1 MPPARTQPSKP
12 STEQERT
19 AQFLTNLNV
28 LFEEAVRIG
37 SEPEFLQHLLDA
49 SLHAVGGHRGF
60 LALMQY
66 ETGELKVVATAGEGW
81 TDQSRAMRLHLAHE
95 TSRGISGHVVL
106 KAEPYITGDVDSDPY
121 YLRIFDDVKS
131 EIAVPI
137 MGNSTQAR
145 GVINVDS
152 PNPDAFT
159 STDTSRLTAV
169 AQMATLALGVE
180 GFRDREQA
188 LIEGGKTLTATLDTE
203 ALVTKVVEVA
213 ANVLRFED
221 CSVFLLDEQTDHL
234 VLKMTRGA
242 LTCRIGDPVY
252 HVGEGITGWVA
263 KNGEPVRLETPRE
276 DPRWLGRCNE
286 LPEEEIGPFLAV
298 PIISRDKVLGVL
310 RILRRQ
316 SHTPWFSNR
325 FTEMDE
331 RVMVTIAS
339 QLGAALENAQ
349 NFERLVQMERMAAWG
364 ELSARSAHMIGNRS
378 FALKGD
384 LNELDYLLN
393 DLPTSPQKKEISQ
406 LALSMG
412 RGIERLEEILREFRD
427 FVVATQLNTDQCDV
441 NILLKELVE
450 ESFPKRTKV
459 KLEMELG
466 EGIPLI
472 RCDAKKLK
480 RAFSELIENAISFQP
495 EEGLVRITSRLL
507 DREERVTNRL
517 AHSREYVLLE
527 FSDAGPGVPEAL
539 KERIFQPFFTSRV
552 KGMGLGLSIVKG
564 IIEAHQGLLRET
576 GMPGEG
582 ARFQIFLPVN
592 K

>member
-1 MPPARTQPSKP
+1 MSPASPQKTSLPA
-12 STEQERT
+12 EREREE
-19 AQFLTNLNV
+19 QFLANLNS
-28 LFEEAVRIG
+28 LFEASVRLG
-37 SEPEFLQHLLDA
+37 TEPEFLQKLLDA
-49 SLHAVGGHRGF
+49 SLPAVAGHRGF

-66 ETGELKVVATAGEGW
+66 ETGELKVVATVGEGW

-152 PNPDAFT
+152 PSPDAFAAM
-159 STDTSRLTAV
+159 DTARLTAI

-263 KNGEPVRLETPRE
+263 KHGEAVRLEAPRE

-316 SHTPWFSNR
+316 SHSPWFSNR
-325 FTEMDE
+325 FTEVDE

-384 LNELDYLLN
+384 LNELNYLLEA
-393 DLPTSPQKKEISQ
+393 LSQSPEKKEIVQ
-406 LALSMG
+406 LAESMG
-412 RGIERLEEILREFRD
+412 KGIDRLEEILREFRD
-427 FVVATQLNTDQCDV
+427 FVVATQLKADLDDIN
-441 NILLKELVE
+441 NLLLELVR
-450 ESFPKRTKV
+450 ESFPKRSRV
-459 KLEMELG
+459 KLEMDLA
-466 EGIPLI
+466 EGIPPI
-472 RCDAKKLK
+472 RIDAKKLK

-495 EEGLVRITSRLL
+495 DGGFVRITSRLL
-507 DREERVTNRL
+507 DREERVANRL

-527 FSDAGPGVPEAL
+527 FADAGPGVPEAL

-576 GMPGEG
+576 GVPGEG
-582 ARFQIFLPVN
+582 ARFQIFLPVC